1 MKLKLLLIGLF
12 AFSATVSISMIY
24 AVFLLVHHYLGPEHQ
39 ERRVDCSVAE
49 FHPDYP
55 AEVKAACRKR

>member
-1 MKLKLLLIGLF
+1 MKYKLTLIGLII
-12 AFSATVSISMIY
+12 ASALTSLSMIY
-24 AVFLLVHHYLGPEHQ
+24 VVFLAVHHFIGPEHR
-39 ERRVDCSVAE
+39 ERRVDCSMAE

>member
-1 MKLKLLLIGLF
+1 MKLKLLLLGV
-12 AFSATVSISMIY
+12 ATFSAAVSLAMIY
-24 AVFLLVHHYLGPEHQ
+24 TVFLLVHHYIGPEHREQ
-39 ERRVDCSVAE
+39 RVDCSMTE